1 MAAPPSTLVADE
13 ELHVAVV
20 VLGDFGR
27 SPRMQYHA
35 ASLAALGAHVHV
47 VAPGGGE
54 RCAAAVEAAL
64 AAPGGR
70 MRRFDVPAPFAR
82 WPRALWALFAPLKV
96 LHQLLWLL
104 WLLLAKV
111 PLPREGARAG
121 AGGGR
126 RALRSAI
133 LLQNPPSIPTLLACW
148 LAARL
153 RGARLVVD
161 WHNFGY
167 SILALNLLGAAGT
180 AGAGADAGAGGNSG
194 TRAIAGAAAAGGG
207 GGGWP
212 SPSRL
217 LRRLVVAAAREYE
230 RLLGARADSHLC
242 VTHAMRAWLA
252 REWAL
257 PAARIAV
264 LHDRAPPAF
273 RAATLEEQHALF
285 LRLAPQLPPEEG
297 FEGERERERDRDRE
311 EGKQGGASGVAAGA
325 GEPALPA
332 ALAAAAAAAPVRRRR
347 RGSSGAAAS
356 PSASPPAASP
366 SPAPAPAAAPAA
378 PSRTLFTERLAD
390 GRVARRAGR
399 PALLV
404 SSTSWTED
412 EDFGLLLDALVLLDA
427 RMAAEAQAAAAAA
440 AATAAEVE
448 DPRAGGRRRTPPPPP
463 PPPPSLLPRF
473 VVVVT
478 GKGPQRAMY
487 EARMAA
493 LALRRVR
500 VRTAWLEAADYPLL
514 LGSADLGVCLHASSS
529 GLDLPMKVVDMF
541 GAGLPVCAVGFG
553 CLGELVRDGEN
564 GLVFADAPQLAA
576 QLARLFGGS
585 AGAAGG
591 AELARLRGGV
601 RAFQG
606 LRWHEN
612 WLAHAAPIFLEG
624 RR

>member
-1 MAAPPSTLVADE
+1 MASTAALADDE

-35 ASLAALGAHVHV
+35 ASLAALGRGACVHV
-47 VAPGGGE
+47 VAPAGGE
-54 RCAAAVEAAL
+54 RCVAAVEAAL
-64 AAPGGR
+64 AAPDGR
-70 MRRFDVPAPFAR
+70 MDRFDVPAPFAR
-82 WPRALWALFAPLKV
+82 WPRALWPLFAPLKV
-96 LHQLLWLL
+96 LHQLLWLT
-104 WLLLAKV
+104 WLLLARV
-111 PLPREGARAG
+111 PLPRASSASASAPASASASALSVSLAASAAG
-121 AGGGR
+121 APQR
-126 RALRSAI
+126 RVLRSAI

-148 LAARL
+148 VAARL

-161 WHNFGY
+161 WHNFGF
-167 SILALNLLGAAGT
+167 SILALNLLGPARAAGP
-180 AGAGADAGAGGNSG
+180 GA
-194 TRAIAGAAAAGGG
+194 

-212 SPSRL
+212 SPSLL

-230 RLLGARADSHLC
+230 RVLGARADAHLC

-257 PAARIAV
+257 PAARVAV

-273 RAATLEEQHALF
+273 RAAALEEQHELF
-285 LRLAPQLPPEEG
+285 LRLAPQLPPE
-297 FEGERERERDRDRE
+297 GELFDA
-311 EGKQGGASGVAAGA
+311 GAAAGGGRPSA
-325 GEPALPA
+325 TASA
-332 ALAAAAAAAPVRRRR
+332 NAAAAAP
-347 RGSSGAAAS
+347 AAA
-356 PSASPPAASP
+356 
-366 SPAPAPAAAPAA
+366 APAAAPARRRRRDSSGGASPAAAGAAAAPGSPSALPSPLAGA

-390 GRVARRAGR
+390 GRVVRRAGR

-427 RMAAEAQAAAAAA
+427 LASG
-440 AATAAEVE
+440 
-448 DPRAGGRRRTPPPPP
+448 AGG
-463 PPPPSLLPRF
+463 SLPNF

-553 CLGELVRDGEN
+553 CLSELVVDGKN
-564 GLVFADAPQLAA
+564 GLVFADAAQLAA
-576 QLARLFGGS
+576 QLARLFGGG

-601 RAFQG
+601 RAFQS

-612 WLAHAAPIFLEG
+612 WLAHAAPIFLG
-624 RR
+624 RGGSGAL